1 MAAKRYFEFIEGTSS
16 KFWEIWREGAQ
27 VYTRYGK
34 IGANG
39 QVTVKDEGT
48 EDKAQKLYDKLVREK
63 TGKGYEEKAAA
74 GGAPASAPAP
84 AKAAEKAP
92 EKVPEKA
99 PEKVAEKAPAKPAPA
114 PAPVAAAPAAAAFV
128 PAGTR
133 RFEFSEGG
141 SNKFWEITVDGNAH
155 TVRYGKIGTPGQEK
169 TKSFGSE
176 AAAQADADKL
186 IAEKTKKGYTEVSG
200 GGGGGDAGPPA
211 PELDPKELAAQL
223 AAIDADPTNPDV
235 YLVFADW
242 LQGKG
247 HPWGTLIAIQHGI
260 ETATSSAKK
269 VELAKEEQKLLQSQG
284 AAILGELARA
294 GRPTRFTWHYGFI
307 TEAIIASPTDKI
319 VLKERVE
326 TLFKLPAAR
335 GIEKLTLHAQ
345 PARFEPHQ
353 DWDTS
358 MDDVVDPWKEVVPAL
373 AGAPKSLKAL
383 AFGDP
388 PPTAASGYVRTP
400 DLGKLAKALPGLESL
415 EIQGLGGQGAL
426 GRFNFPSLKSLDL
439 RLSHTNAADLDAV
452 AEGKLPALERLSV
465 WLGGSAYCI
474 LDDVYEP
481 KEWDEDDEDANRY
494 PDSYPTTDL
503 EKMEVHEVNTD
514 LAPAQVR
521 SFLDGKWPAS
531 LKHLGL
537 NSASLTTEMVEAIC
551 EGKLIKQLETLDLS
565 GGNLNDERAKV
576 LISHKAKLAH
586 LKELNL
592 ARNGL
597 TKTGA
602 SAVEAAI
609 KGAKIG
615 KQRDDSYAPEFIFR
629 YVATME

>member
-48 EDKAQKLYDKLVREK
+48 DDKAQKLYDKLIREK
-63 TGKGYEEKAAA
+63 TGKGYAEKAAA
-74 GGAPASAPAP
+74 GGAPAPAAAPP
-84 AKAAEKAP
+84 TPTPTPKAEKAP
-92 EKVPEKA
+92 PNA
-99 PEKVAEKAPAKPAPA
+99 AATTPAPS
-114 PAPVAAAPAAAAFV
+114 PVAASPAVV

-141 SNKFWEITVDGNAH
+141 SNKFWEITVDGESH

-176 AAAQADADKL
+176 AAARADADKL

-200 GGGGGDAGPPA
+200 GGGDGGGPPA
-211 PELDPKELAAQL
+211 PELDGKELAAQL
-223 AAIDADPTNPDV
+223 AAVDADPDNPDV

-247 HPWGTLIAIQHGI
+247 HPWGTLIALHHGI
-260 ETATSSAKK
+260 ATSANATKK
-269 VELAKEEQKLLQSQG
+269 AELAKEEQKLLQSQG
-284 AAILGELARA
+284 AAILGDLARA

-307 TEAIIASPTDKI
+307 TEAIIASPTDKL

-326 TLFKLPAAR
+326 TLFGLPAAR
-335 GIEKLTLHAQ
+335 GLKKLTLHAQ
-345 PARFEPHQ
+345 PQRFEPHQ

-358 MDDVVDPWKEVVPAL
+358 IDDVVDPFADVTPVL
-373 AGAPKSLKAL
+373 AKAPKSLTAL

-388 PPTAASGYVRTP
+388 PPTGASGYVYP
-400 DLGKLAKALPGLESL
+400 PSLDKIAKALPALESL
-415 EIQGLGGQGAL
+415 EIQGLGGAERL
-426 GRFNFPSLKSLDL
+426 GKGSFPSLKTLEL
-439 RLSHTNAADLDAV
+439 RLARTDAADLDAV
-452 AEGKLPALERLSV
+452 SSSKLPALERLSI

-481 KEWDEDDEDANRY
+481 KDWDEDDEDANRY

-514 LAPAQVR
+514 LTPAQVK
-521 SFLDGKWPAS
+521 SFLDGKWPPS

-537 NSASLTTEMVEAIC
+537 NSASLTNEMIDAIC
-551 EGKLIKQLETLDLS
+551 SGALVKQLETLDLS

-576 LISHKAKLAH
+576 LISHKARLAH
-586 LKELNL
+586 LKELHL

-597 TKTGA
+597 TKNGA
-602 SAVEAAI
+602 DAVVKALPN
-609 KGAKIG
+609 AKVG